1 VPDTSTPSTGSAPR
15 LQVQVPELPPVVT
28 APEQGQALPGV
39 DVPDT
44 GVPAVDGA
52 TGGVQDLADGL
63 QNSLP

>member
-1 VPDTSTPSTGSAPR
+1 
-15 LQVQVPELPPVVT
+15 VPELPPVVT